1 MLYYSDYD
9 FNCKIRVRKPTKIYN
24 EFKKVLSYTND
35 KLYFIEFKIEY
46 IDGKKIKL
54 YDVKDLKLSMFKNIK
69 FIKNDYILF
78 LDYVFKELSIM
89 YIFKET
95 NEDRIKTLTDDYDE
109 LKKKGENFKALK
121 RKFSIYKIQKD
132 YANIKKLVSLFNSKQ
147 GKLYET
153 NSNLKTIEL
162 KTKYDDPLT
171 LKRIDVNL
179 KFLKIDPDSDLKKII
194 KENDKTIN
202 DITGV

>member
-1 MLYYSDYD
+1 MNILEKRKIKSELYDIIKNLEIFNTRLKLAGSASLRALIYYSDYD

-69 FIKNDYILF
+69 FIKIDYILF

-95 NEDRIKTLTDDYDE
+95 NEDRIKTLTDDYNE

-132 YANIKKLVSLFNSKQ
+132 YANIKKLTALFNSKQ

-162 KTKYDDPLT
+162 
-171 LKRIDVNL
+171 
-179 KFLKIDPDSDLKKII
+179 
-194 KENDKTIN
+194 
-202 DITGV
+202 